1 MHAQPLLQLFLFL
14 SATSSAAPLN
24 ANNLAKRDDLV
35 PANEAG
41 LANLPGAENLSAIKT
56 LPIAGG
62 LVQRRQLQ
70 GAETYG
76 ASEPQPED
84 GEESDSDDEEDGL
97 SDAGSESDS
106 DSEAGDDDEE
116 EGAEQP
122 SSTSTDGPVN
132 PPFALPPA
140 LETPAAAVGGGGVE
154 SAAEGVAGGA
164 TDAVQPQPSGGSL
177 LNVAA
182 SVNL

>member
-70 GAETYG
+70 GAENDAVYG
-76 ASEPQPED
+76 TAESQPED
-84 GEESDSDDEEDGL
+84 DEEEEESDDEEDGY

-106 DSEAGDDDEE
+106 EAGDDDDEE
-116 EGAEQP
+116 EP

-132 PPFALPPA
+132 PPFALPPT

-177 LNVAA
+177 LSVAA
-182 SVNL
+182 NVNL